1 MTSQSQNSNQP
12 NTDPEKEGLPDISQK
27 TKQNPLLAGIVLL
40 IIIVAGFFIS
50 HSYTHKDKEDENTNE
65 NFSVNS
71 SLKLNSPEQPPL
83 QPQTKVQ
90 AQETNQISSETAQ
103 QIQKQQLIAQKALIA
118 RLQAPMMI
126 VKSNENTNNVSD
138 EDKLNNETNANHV
151 NPNTAF
157 LNQAASQKVET
168 KQATVLHNRASLIAQ
183 GNLIQATLESAIN
196 SDLPGMLRAV
206 VSQPVYSEDGS
217 TVLIHRGSRLI
228 GEYKSGIET
237 GQTRIFVVWTRV
249 IEPNGVSVQL
259 GSPGVDSLG
268 VAGFGADN
276 VDNHFWKMFG
286 TASLL
291 SVIGA
296 GASNVGVNSIDQ
308 YNASQ
313 MYRQALSQS
322 FAQSA
327 NNALQKNASVPP
339 TLHKDQGATVIVFV
353 AKDLDFTKAMKR
365 EGRGMEVF

>member
-1 MTSQSQNSNQP
+1 MTSQNQSSNP
-12 NTDPEKEGLPDISQK
+12 PKTDPENEGLPDIAQK
-27 TKQNPLLAGIVLL
+27 TKQNPLLVGVFLTLVL
-40 IIIVAGFFIS
+40 IAGFVIY
-50 HSYTHKDKEDENTNE
+50 HCNAHKSKDDENTNE

-71 SLKLNSPEQPPL
+71 SPKLNSTDQSQLQSKTQTPESN
-83 QPQTKVQ
+83 K
-90 AQETNQISSETAQ
+90 ISSETVQ
-103 QIQKQQLIAQKALIA
+103 KIQKEQLQAQKALIA

-126 VKSNENTNNVSD
+126 VRSNSESTSHTSSPDNV
-138 EDKLNNETNANHV
+138 NNETKSNHV
-151 NPNTAF
+151 NPNTEF
-157 LNQAASQKVET
+157 LNQAASQKVKT
-168 KQATVLHNRASLIAQ
+168 AQATILPHRSELIAQ
-183 GNLIQATLESAIN
+183 GNLIHATLETAIN
-196 SDLPGMLRAV
+196 SDLPGMLRAI
-206 VSQPVYSEDGS
+206 VSQPVYSEDGR

-228 GEYKSGIET
+228 GQYKSGIET

-249 IEPNGVSVQL
+249 IEPNGVSIQL

-276 VDNHFWKMFG
+276 IDNHFWKMFG

-296 GASNVGVNSIDQ
+296 GASNVGVNPMDQ

-327 NNALQKNASVPP
+327 NNALQKNASIPP
-339 TLHKDQGATVIVFV
+339 TLHKNQGAAVIVFV
-353 AKDLDFTKAMKR
+353 AKDLDFTKAIGR
-365 EGRGMEVF
+365 EGRGIEVF